1 LFLKALAG
9 IHREPGI
16 PVPGRSC
23 LLIMTGATSVA
34 RGLPAHS
41 RSWRGLSVLAKL
53 YISLVVIA
61 GLGTLLYGAI
71 HQSSKNIA
79 EFICYLGIAILAS
92 RLKVNLPGIT
102 GTLSVN
108 FLFILIGV
116 LELSFSETLILGA
129 ISMLAQC
136 LHPEPPKAL
145 QVTFNVCAGSIST
158 ALAYLVYHHRLTNL
172 LIGNKPVLLGVAA
185 TVYFIANAGSIA
197 TVISLSERRPLTQI
211 LVDCYFWSFPY
222 YLVGAGIAGAITWL
236 NQTFNWETS
245 LLLVPAVYLIY
256 RSYRLYLGKLE
267 DEKRH
272 VEEMANLHL
281 RTIEALALAIE
292 AKDHTTHEHLQRV
305 RIYAIEVAKEL
316 GVEGAELEALHA
328 AALLHDIGKLAV
340 PEHIISKPGRLTPEE
355 FEKMKI
361 HTLVGAEILERVRF
375 PYPVVPIVRA
385 HHEKWDGSGY
395 PMGLKGA
402 EIPIG
407 ARILSAVDYLDAL
420 ASDRQ
425 YRRALPLRDVMQKLA
440 AESGKSFDPKVVD
453 VLQKRYQYLERLA
466 VTKAGQD
473 PSGPLSTSIKIERGL
488 EPAAGFENATA
499 QDYAGRENTF
509 LSSIAAAR
517 QEAQSLF
524 ELSQDLGASLS
535 LTETLSVFSVK
546 LKPMVPYDAIAI
558 YIKREAEL
566 IPEYVNGDNY
576 RLFSSLRIPIGQG
589 LSGWVAHN
597 RKPIINGNPS
607 VEPGYLNDPS
617 KFSTLSSALAVPLE
631 GISGIIGVLALYRGE
646 RDAFTSDHLR
656 ILLAVSGKM
665 ALSIENALKY
675 QQAEDSATT
684 DYLTGLPNARSLFLQ
699 LDRELARCKR
709 DNSGL
714 TVMVSDMDGFKQIN
728 DRFGHL
734 EGNRVLRLFAQA
746 LKDGCREY
754 DYVARMGGDEFV
766 VIAPGLAADAAG
778 KKAEQMRALARQA
791 GNEVC
796 GEDILSLS
804 VGRSLYPEDGKDAE
818 QLLAEADRRMYLEK
832 QKQLSYKDRR
842 SHPRLKCRV
851 TIEMQ
856 MEVGGTPLFANLT
869 DVSMGGCYVE
879 TSTILA
885 PGSKIKLGFS
895 MDDTNLSAEGVVA
908 RLDPGSGLA
917 IQFRE
922 MNREGRDRM
931 LKILEFVQ
939 KTTTFYN
946 NRYLNS
952 LTKN

>member
-1 LFLKALAG
+1 
-9 IHREPGI
+9 
-16 PVPGRSC
+16 
-23 LLIMTGATSVA
+23 MTGATRIAEGIGS
-34 RGLPAHS
+34 RSSSSWKGLSLPA
-41 RSWRGLSVLAKL
+41 RFF
-53 YISLVVIA
+53 ISLVVIA
-61 GLGTLLYGAI
+61 GTATLVYGGI
-71 HQSSKNIA
+71 HQSSRNIA

-92 RLKVNLPGIT
+92 RLKVSLPGIT

-116 LELSFSETLILGA
+116 LELSFTETLILGA
-129 ISMLAQC
+129 VAMLAQC
-136 LHPEPPKAL
+136 LYPDRPNAI
-145 QVTFNVCAGSIST
+145 QVTFNVCAGAVST
-158 ALAYLVYHHRLTNL
+158 ALAYGVYHYPLARLL
-172 LIGNKPVLLGVAA
+172 LDSHPVLLGVSA

-197 TVISLSERRPLTQI
+197 MVISLTERRPLTRI
-211 LVDCYFWSFPY
+211 IVDCYFWSFPY
-222 YLVGAGIAGAITWL
+222 YLVGAGIAGSIAWL
-236 NQTFNWETS
+236 NETFNWETS

-316 GVEGAELEALHA
+316 GISGPELEALHA

-395 PMGLKGA
+395 PLGLKGA

-425 YRRALPLRDVMQKLA
+425 YRRALPLREVMQKLA

-453 VLQKRYQYLERLA
+453 ILAKRYEHLERLA
-466 VTKAGQD
+466 VAKSSEDAN
-473 PSGPLSTSIKIERGL
+473 GPLSTAIKIERGL
-488 EPAAGFENATA
+488 EPAAGFENAA
-499 QDYAGRENTF
+499 VQDYAGRETTF

-517 QEAQSLF
+517 QEAQALF

-535 LTETLSVFSVK
+535 LGETLSVFSVK

-558 YIKREAEL
+558 YIRRDDAL
-566 IPEYVNGDNY
+566 VPEFVNGDNY

-589 LSGWVAHN
+589 LSGWVAQN
-597 RKPIINGNPS
+597 QKPIVNGNPS

-617 KFSTLSSALAVPLE
+617 KFSTLRSALAVPLE
-631 GISGIIGVLALYRGE
+631 GVAGIIGVLALYRGE

-675 QQAEDSATT
+675 QQAENSATT

-709 DNSGL
+709 DNSTL

-746 LKDGCREY
+746 LKDTCREY

-766 VIAPGLAADAAG
+766 VIAPGLATDAAV
-778 KKAEQMRALARQA
+778 KKAEQMRTLAQQA
-791 GNEVC
+791 GAEVC
-796 GEDILSLS
+796 GEEILSLS
-804 VGRSLYPEDGKDAE
+804 VGRAVYPEDGKDAE

-832 QKQLSYKDRR
+832 QKELADKDRR
-842 SHPRLKCRV
+842 VHPRLKCRV
-851 TIEMQ
+851 TIELQ
-856 MEVGGTPLFANLT
+856 AETGNAPVFANLT
-869 DVSMGGCYVE
+869 DISMGGCYIE
-879 TSTILA
+879 TSNILA

-895 MDDTNLSAEGVVA
+895 MDDPNLAAEGVVM
-908 RLDPGSGLA
+908 RLDPGSGVA
-917 IQFRE
+917 VQFRE
-922 MNREGRDRM
+922 VNRDGRERM
-931 LKILEFVQ
+931 FKILEFVQ
-939 KTTTFYN
+939 KSTAFYN
-946 NRYLNS
+946 NRYFENLI
-952 LTKN
+952 KR

>member
-1 LFLKALAG
+1 
-9 IHREPGI
+9 
-16 PVPGRSC
+16 
-23 LLIMTGATSVA
+23 MTGATCIAEGISS
-34 RGLPAHS
+34 RSSSSWKGLSLPA
-41 RSWRGLSVLAKL
+41 RLF
-53 YISLVVIA
+53 ISLVVIA
-61 GLGTLLYGAI
+61 GTATLVYGGI
-71 HQSSKNIA
+71 HQSSRNIA

-92 RLKVNLPGIT
+92 RLKVSLPGIT

-116 LELSFSETLILGA
+116 LELSFTETLILGA
-129 ISMLAQC
+129 VAMLAQC
-136 LHPEPPKAL
+136 LYPDRPNAI
-145 QVTFNVCAGSIST
+145 QVTFNVCAGAIST
-158 ALAYLVYHHRLTNL
+158 ALAYCVYHYPMARLL
-172 LIGNKPVLLGVAA
+172 LDSRPMLLGISAI
-185 TVYFIANAGSIA
+185 VYFIANAGSIA
-197 TVISLSERRPLTQI
+197 MVISLTERRPLTRI
-211 LVDCYFWSFPY
+211 IVDCYFWSFPY
-222 YLVGAGIAGAITWL
+222 YLVGAGIAGSIAWL
-236 NQTFNWETS
+236 NETFNWETS

-316 GVEGAELEALHA
+316 GVSGPELEALHA
-328 AALLHDIGKLAV
+328 ASLLHDIGKLAV

-395 PMGLKGA
+395 PLGLKGA

-425 YRRALPLRDVMQKLA
+425 YRRALPLREVMQKLA
-440 AESGKSFDPKVVD
+440 AESGKSFDPKVVE
-453 VLQKRYQYLERLA
+453 VLEKRYQHLERMA
-466 VTKAGQD
+466 IAKSSEEAN
-473 PSGPLSTSIKIERGL
+473 GPLSTAIKIERGL
-488 EPAAGFENATA
+488 APAAGFENAAA
-499 QDYAGRENTF
+499 QDYAGRETTF

-517 QEAQSLF
+517 QEAQALF

-535 LTETLSVFSVK
+535 LGETLSVFSVK

-558 YIKREAEL
+558 YILRDDEL
-566 IPEYVNGDNY
+566 VPEFVNGDNY

-589 LSGWVAHN
+589 LSGWVAQN
-597 RKPIINGNPS
+597 QKPIVNGNPS

-617 KFSTLSSALAVPLE
+617 KFSTLRSALAVPLE
-631 GISGIIGVLALYRGE
+631 GVAGVIGVLALYRAD

-675 QQAEDSATT
+675 QQAENSATT

-709 DNSGL
+709 DNSTL

-746 LKDGCREY
+746 LKDTCREY

-766 VIAPGLAADAAG
+766 VIAPGLATDAAG
-778 KKAEQMRALARQA
+778 KKAAQMQALARQA
-791 GNEVC
+791 GTEVC
-796 GEDILSLS
+796 GEEILSLS
-804 VGRSLYPEDGKDAE
+804 VGRAVYPEDGKDAE

-832 QKQLSYKDRR
+832 QKELANKDRR
-842 SHPRLKCRV
+842 VYPRLKCRV
-851 TIEMQ
+851 TIELQ
-856 MEVGGTPLFANLT
+856 SESGGAPVFANLT
-869 DVSMGGCYVE
+869 DISMGGCYIE
-879 TSTILA
+879 TSNILS

-895 MDDTNLSAEGVVA
+895 MDDATLSAEGVVA
-908 RLDPGSGLA
+908 RLDPGSGVA
-917 IQFRE
+917 VQFRE
-922 MNREGRDRM
+922 VNRDGRDRM
-931 LKILEFVQ
+931 FKILEFVQ
-939 KTTTFYN
+939 KSTAYYN
-946 NRYLNS
+946 NRYFENLI
-952 LTKN
+952 KR

>member
-1 LFLKALAG
+1 MTDSA
-9 IHREPGI
+9 PG
-16 PVPGRSC
+16 VPR
-23 LLIMTGATSVA
+23 
-34 RGLPAHS
+34 HS
-41 RSWRGLSVLAKL
+41 RSWRALPFFAKTFIGL
-53 YISLVVIA
+53 IVVI
-61 GLGTLLYGAI
+61 GTATLVYGAI

-129 ISMLAQC
+129 VSMMAQC
-136 LHPEPPKAL
+136 LFPDRPNAI

-158 ALAYLVYHHRLTNL
+158 ALAYVVYHHPLTNL
-172 LIGNKPVLLGVAA
+172 VIGNAPLLLGLSAC
-185 TVYFIANAGSIA
+185 VYFIANAGSIA
-197 TVISLSERRPLTQI
+197 LVISLTEGRPLRSI

-222 YLVGAGIAGAITWL
+222 YLVGAGIAGGIAWL
-236 NQTFNWETS
+236 NDKLNWETS
-245 LLLVPAVYLIY
+245 LLLVPAVYVIY

-292 AKDHTTHEHLQRV
+292 AKDQTTHDHLQRV

-316 GVEGAELEALHA
+316 GIGGSELEALHA

-407 ARILSAVDYLDAL
+407 ARVLSAVDYLDAL

-425 YRRALPLRDVMQKLA
+425 YRRALPLPEVMQKLN
-440 AESGKSFDPKVVD
+440 AESGKSFDPKVVEI
-453 VLQKRYQYLERLA
+453 LQKRYHHLERLA
-466 VTKAGQD
+466 VAKSAADGNM
-473 PSGPLSTSIKIERGL
+473 PLSTTIKIQRG
-488 EPAAGFENATA
+488 EAPAAGFENVTRLETPGS
-499 QDYAGRENTF
+499 DTTF

-517 QEAQSLF
+517 QEAQALF

-535 LTETLSVFSVK
+535 LGETLSVFSVK

-558 YIKREAEL
+558 YIQRDNEL

-576 RLFSSLRIPIGQG
+576 RLFSSLRIPVGQG

-597 RKPIINGNPS
+597 KKPIINGNPS
-607 VEPGYLNDPS
+607 VEPGYLNDPT
-617 KFSTLSSALAVPLE
+617 KFSTLRSALAVPLE
-631 GISGIIGVLALYRGE
+631 GVGGVIGVLALYRLE
-646 RDAFTSDHLR
+646 RDAFKSDHLR
-656 ILLAVSGKM
+656 IVLAVSSKM

-675 QQAEDSATT
+675 QQAESSATT
-684 DYLTGLPNARSLFLQ
+684 DYLTGLPNARSLFMQ
-699 LDRELARCKR
+699 LDRDLARCKR
-709 DNSGL
+709 DNSSL

-746 LKDGCREY
+746 LKDSVREY

-766 VIAPGLAADAAG
+766 VVAPGLGAEDAA
-778 KKAEQMRALARQA
+778 KKAEQLRALAKQA
-791 GNEVC
+791 GFEVC
-796 GEDILSLS
+796 GEEILSLS
-804 VGRSLYPEDGKDAE
+804 VGQAVCPVDGQDAE

-832 QKQLSYKDRR
+832 QKQISYKDRR
-842 SHPRLKCRV
+842 LHPRLKCRV
-851 TIEMQ
+851 TIELTA
-856 MEVGGTPLFANLT
+856 EAAGTPVFGSLT
-869 DVSMGGCYVE
+869 DVSLGGCYVE
-879 TSTILA
+879 TSAILS
-885 PGSKIKLGFS
+885 PGTNLKLGFS
-895 MDDTNLSAEGVVA
+895 MDDGNLSANGVVA
-908 RLDPGSGLA
+908 RIDPGTGIA
-917 IQFRE
+917 IQFKE
-922 MNREGRDRM
+922 MNREDRAKM
-931 LKILEFVQ
+931 FKILEFVQ
-939 KTTTFYN
+939 KSTAYYN
-946 NRYLNS
+946 NRYFENL
-952 LTKN
+952 LKH